1 MKDTINVFYKDR
13 LVGEIAK
20 LRNKY
25 VFQYNDE
32 WIENGFSISPF
43 SLPLAKGVFTPNDN
57 NFDGLFGVFA
67 DSLPDA
73 WGRLLLERYLRSKG
87 IIDYDSL
94 YRLAIIGSSG
104 MGALEYRPN
113 IKNNLKEMIDFD
125 DYQKEADAII
135 DDSNDVNIDLLYKYG
150 GSSGGARPKALIK
163 YNGEDW
169 IVKFRYKHDRSDI
182 GICEYDYAKAC
193 LEAGINMPNFKL
205 FPSHITSGYFAVKR
219 FDRDNGKKIH
229 MISASA
235 LLEADYRVPCCD
247 YVDLFR
253 LTKIITKGN
262 KADLEQL
269 FLRMC
274 FNVYAHN
281 LDDHL
286 KNFSYLYDEET
297 KTYRLSPAY
306 DMVYSDTYY
315 NEHTTSVNKLGKSIS
330 DDDLLAV
337 GIKAGLSKKYCE
349 EKKELIKSIVNN
361 KLRKYLD

>member
-73 WGRLLLERYLRSKG
+73 WGRLLLERYLRNKG

-150 GSSGGARPKALIK
+150 GSSGGDRPKALIK

-235 LLEADYRVPCCD
+235 LLEADYKVPCCD

-262 KADLEQL
+262 KTDLEQL

-281 LDDHL
+281 RDDHS
-286 KNFSYLYDEET
+286 KNFSFLYDENKKEWH
-297 KTYRLSPAY
+297 LSPAY
-306 DMVYSDTYY
+306 DLTYSSSF
-315 NEHTTSVNKLGKSIS
+315 NGEHATTINGEGKNPTL
-330 DDDLLAV
+330 DDILAV
-337 GIKAGLSKKYCE
+337 AKNIGIKEKQAREIAHDIKDKCLS
-349 EKKELIKSIVNN
+349 LF
-361 KLRKYLD
+361 D